1 MKLKYYKRPFQPF
14 RFCEMGH
21 IYHYKRLELEELNTV
36 NMSDVNAH
44 VSFISGH
51 DTEII
56 MTTKQLFPFSS
67 NTASGKT
74 N

>member
-14 RFCEMGH
+14 RFVKWTH
-21 IYHYKRLELEELNTV
+21 LSLQKEELNTV